1 MLVKHVLNFTPK
13 NNIQTTIQRYCS
25 QFIEEANRQPLY
37 KWLPNTYNDLHKVKV
52 RQQKKQDAVTHVFN
66 KAFEQ
71 EHVNIRQRA
80 IFTYS
85 HIPENTDPSQD
96 LFFVFPTDGYKYMF
110 CTEVQNSTTEYR
122 HMISTLLE
130 TMSDNNQRVF
140 DIVSDLLKFTYT
152 KTNLLE
158 GILKGTEI
166 IFYGIPSFYVV
177 RCNSVDNYQSILE

>member
-1 MLVKHVLNFTPK
+1 
-13 NNIQTTIQRYCS
+13 
-25 QFIEEANRQPLY
+25 
-37 KWLPNTYNDLHKVKV
+37 
-52 RQQKKQDAVTHVFN
+52 
-66 KAFEQ
+66 
-71 EHVNIRQRA
+71 
-80 IFTYS
+80 
-85 HIPENTDPSQD
+85 
-96 LFFVFPTDGYKYMF
+96 
-110 CTEVQNSTTEYR
+110 
-122 HMISTLLE
+122 MISTLLE